1 MEEIKLKFKS
11 VRFKLFFTMCVVIL
25 VIILSL
31 VLINSIVLENFYIY
45 SKTATIKQ
53 VYQKVN
59 DYYNTENTNVD
70 LETELKKIAYKNNFF
85 IVAILSFISE
95 VLSSGLLHFS
105 HLSFPSG
112 LGQPQNLHLI
122 IISYF

>member
-70 LETELKKIAYKNNFF
+70 LETELKNMITAMKA
-85 IVAILSFISE
+85 IVKEMSK
-95 VLSSGLLHFS
+95 
-105 HLSFPSG
+105 
-112 LGQPQNLHLI
+112 
-122 IISYF
+122 

>member
-70 LETELKKIAYKNNFF
+70 LETELK
-85 IVAILSFISE
+85 LSLIHISE
-95 VLSSGLLHFS
+95 
-105 HLSFPSG
+105 PTR
-112 LGQPQNLHLI
+112 P
-122 IISYF
+122 

>member
-70 LETELKKIAYKNNFF
+70 LETELSSCWSQRTLCHKRYKRNKI
-85 IVAILSFISE
+85 
-95 VLSSGLLHFS
+95 
-105 HLSFPSG
+105 
-112 LGQPQNLHLI
+112 
-122 IISYF
+122 